1 MLLGSFAGTAQSGGI
16 LRRRVSFSEEVK
28 GLGA

>member
-1 MLLGSFAGTAQSGGI
+1 MLLESFAGTALSGGI
-16 LRRRVSFSEEVK
+16 LRRRISFSQEVK